1 MNETET
7 STNSENKDAEQEKIL
22 LEDVLNYS
30 EKRTKEL
37 VRTNK
42 KLEKKFTSY
51 KHDIAELE
59 QENIFLKN
67 ETNILHQKTI
77 NSKKNNEELRKKL
90 SQTERSSKEH
100 EQEKIISDEITE
112 SVTQKANR
120 HDRRYVLSITLAV
133 IVIAVIVPYSIYF
146 MIPVGQEYEVSIA
159 EPVTSGYI
167 IQNLKGDTIDTWLSW
182 RLTEGDIIHINVLD
196 VSRYPEKTELIRD
209 IILSTESIDI
219 DDSLL
224 HKGPKGQTSTY
235 FIGWKG
241 ALEKSSEISTLFY
254 IPSNLEVVKSSIG
267 VGDITIR
274 LTNTQSGDGY
284 SGFTKSIVDETQN
297 QILKSEITI
306 FEVDTLSDVQF
317 SIILRHEFGHA
328 LGLAH
333 SSDPDD
339 LMHPTITTNYPYIS
353 ECDVD
358 AITFL
363 YDGGK
368 SSQVICKK

>member
-77 NSKKNNEELRKKL
+77 NSKKNNKELRKKL

-133 IVIAVIVPYSIYF
+133 IVIAVIVPYSI
-146 MIPVGQEYEVSIA
+146 
-159 EPVTSGYI
+159 
-167 IQNLKGDTIDTWLSW
+167 
-182 RLTEGDIIHINVLD
+182 
-196 VSRYPEKTELIRD
+196 
-209 IILSTESIDI
+209 
-219 DDSLL
+219 
-224 HKGPKGQTSTY
+224 
-235 FIGWKG
+235 
-241 ALEKSSEISTLFY
+241 
-254 IPSNLEVVKSSIG
+254 
-267 VGDITIR
+267 
-274 LTNTQSGDGY
+274 
-284 SGFTKSIVDETQN
+284 
-297 QILKSEITI
+297 
-306 FEVDTLSDVQF
+306 
-317 SIILRHEFGHA
+317 
-328 LGLAH
+328 
-333 SSDPDD
+333 
-339 LMHPTITTNYPYIS
+339 
-353 ECDVD
+353 
-358 AITFL
+358 
-363 YDGGK
+363 
-368 SSQVICKK
+368 